1 MPRLTGFRPDP
12 PPKVRGADSFIYA
25 NAGGVLPLPWGEER
39 LAVGGGGGGVLP
51 LPRGEE
57 TAAHSHLIRARW
69 GSLLRA
75 RGDDPGAGEGE
86 PGRSGRQECEFCGA
100 IPVMAF
106 GEGSVGQGREQMVDQ
121 RADVE
126 CCRGGRQG
134 HEFRGRLTP
143 MTTVRCR
150 GGWVPK
156 TSAIRGCAM
165 RLRGYDGGSRRM
177 RSAGDPVCSRV
188 APDPGDARSRRG
200 TRPISSRNPT
210 DLDEG
215 VAPGP
220 APGGCW
226 PPSVRRGRATR

>member
-1 MPRLTGFRPDP
+1 MGRGTSGGRWWRRRCPAPAVRRGTRSTGRATLSYRPAP
-12 PPKVRGADSFIYA
+12 AVRRGNGSSFTSHSGPMGLSAEGQRRRPGAD
-25 NAGGVLPLPWGEER
+25 
-39 LAVGGGGGGVLP
+39 
-51 LPRGEE
+51 
-57 TAAHSHLIRARW
+57 
-69 GSLLRA
+69 
-75 RGDDPGAGEGE
+75 EGE

-220 APGGCW
+220 APGRCW
-226 PPSVRRGRATR
+226 SPSVRRGRATR